1 MTNTLPDDARV
12 VKTIGDAVMVVGQ
25 DIRALV
31 DWAVGFTSLF
41 DERPEPRIGVHWGT
55 TLYRDG
61 DYFGRDV
68 NLTARVVAR
77 ARGGEVLVTDSVVD
91 AVRDSRA
98 PRLRGDRAGEAQG
111 LLRAAAAVPCG
122 PARVARGMSELALE
136 AARESGLVRQG
147 EPLLVMVSGGG
158 DSVAL
163 LDIAHRLGAAVSALH
178 VNYALRPDSQLDE
191 ALVQQLC
198 GERNIPLTVEQVR
211 LSTEGGN
218 LQERARDA
226 RYALAE
232 DLATGDFAAAHTAS
246 DQAETVLY
254 RLAVSPG
261 SRALHGMAPRRGRLV
276 RPLLGVTREEV
287 REYLGAR
294 GLEWRED
301 PSNADRRFARAR
313 VRHDVIDALREL
325 SPAAERTI
333 AETAR
338 QLRDEAEV
346 LDAVVAE
353 AVKELGGG
361 PAVLL
366 AALREH
372 PPAVR
377 RLVLRELAG
386 RTLSTRELDEIL
398 ALGERGSKSL
408 DLGGGLRAVSEYG
421 TLRFSRTAD
430 AATPDPVQLTV
441 PGRARFG
448 DWQVEARLG
457 GRGDVAVTNLG
468 PDLTVRAWRDGD
480 RMRPAGLGGSKSLQ
494 DLFTD
499 RKVPRALRHTL
510 PVFESD
516 GEIVW
521 VAGVAVDERFAAAE
535 GRRRARWG

>member
-1 MTNTLPDDARV
+1 
-12 VKTIGDAVMVVGQ
+12 
-25 DIRALV
+25 
-31 DWAVGFTSLF
+31 
-41 DERPEPRIGVHWGT
+41 
-55 TLYRDG
+55 
-61 DYFGRDV
+61 
-68 NLTARVVAR
+68 
-77 ARGGEVLVTDSVVD
+77 
-91 AVRDSRA
+91 
-98 PRLRGDRAGEAQG
+98 
-111 LLRAAAAVPCG
+111 
-122 PARVARGMSELALE
+122 MSEWALE
-136 AARESGLVRQG
+136 AARESGLVRPG

-163 LDIAHRLGAAVSALH
+163 LDVAHRLGADVSALH
-178 VNYALRPDSQLDE
+178 VNYGLRDGASEDE
-191 ALVQQLC
+191 AFVERLCEQLGVPLAVERVQL
-198 GERNIPLTVEQVR
+198 G
-211 LSTEGGN
+211 SGGN

-232 DLATGDFAAAHTAS
+232 ALTAGDYAAAHTAS
-246 DQAETVLY
+246 DQAETILY

-261 SRALHGMAPRRGRLV
+261 SRALHGMSPRRGRLV

-287 REYLGAR
+287 REYLRAR

-313 VRHDVIDALREL
+313 VRHDVIEALREL
-325 SPAAERTI
+325 SPGAERTI

-338 QLRDEAEV
+338 QLREEAEV
-346 LDAVVAE
+346 LDGVVTE
-353 AVKELGGG
+353 AVKDLGGG

-366 AALREH
+366 AALLEY

-377 RLVLRELAG
+377 RLVLRKVAG
-386 RTLSTRELDEIL
+386 RTLSSLEVEEVL

-421 TLRFSRTAD
+421 TLRFTRTVD
-430 AATPDPVQLTV
+430 AAMPDPVPLTV

-448 DWQVEARLG
+448 DWEVEARLG
-457 GRGDVAVTNLG
+457 GLGDVTVSNLA
-468 PDLTVRAWRDGD
+468 PELTVRAWHDGD

-510 PVFESD
+510 PVVESD
-516 GEIVW
+516 GSIVW

-535 GRRRARWG
+535 GAEGAVSLRARSAGRRA

>member
-1 MTNTLPDDARV
+1 
-12 VKTIGDAVMVVGQ
+12 
-25 DIRALV
+25 
-31 DWAVGFTSLF
+31 
-41 DERPEPRIGVHWGT
+41 
-55 TLYRDG
+55 
-61 DYFGRDV
+61 
-68 NLTARVVAR
+68 
-77 ARGGEVLVTDSVVD
+77 
-91 AVRDSRA
+91 
-98 PRLRGDRAGEAQG
+98 
-111 LLRAAAAVPCG
+111 
-122 PARVARGMSELALE
+122 MSELALE
-136 AARESGLVRQG
+136 AARESGLVRPG

-163 LDIAHRLGAAVSALH
+163 LDIAQRLGAAISALH

-232 DLATGDFAAAHTAS
+232 DLAVGDFAAAHTAS

-287 REYLGAR
+287 REYLRAR

-338 QLRDEAEV
+338 QLREEADV
-346 LDAVVAE
+346 LDAVVTE

-377 RLVLRELAG
+377 RLVLRELA
-386 RTLSTRELDEIL
+386 RQALSQHELDEIFG
-398 ALGERGSKSL
+398 LGERGSKSL

-421 TLRFSRTAD
+421 TLRFSRMAD

-457 GRGDVAVTNLG
+457 GRSDVTATNLG

-521 VAGVAVDERFAAAE
+521 VAGVAVDERFAADADAA
-535 GRRRARWG
+535 GAVGLSARSAAGAG